1 MGLREYH
8 RKRDFAVTP
17 EPRGDEVP
25 EREGARSFVVQ
36 KHAATR
42 LHYDFRLEMEGV
54 LKSWAVPKG
63 PSFDPADKRLAMQTE
78 DHPVDYGDFEGI
90 IPDGEY
96 GGGAVLLWDQGT
108 WEPIED
114 PHKGLRAGSLK
125 FRLNGNKLR
134 GRWALVKIKGRD
146 ARDDEKTWL
155 LIKEKDEFV
164 RPASEWSV
172 VDARPESVTTGRT
185 LEEIARDKD
194 RVWHSNRPEGKAAKP
209 KGRFATRTRAR
220 RAAVDLAAIAAA
232 VPGARKR
239 GAPKAPGLQ
248 LATLVTQPPPGEQWF
263 HEMKFDG
270 YRIAAELSG
279 GRARLISRTG
289 KDWTAQFP
297 SVAGDVERLPAK
309 TAVLDG
315 EVAVVLA
322 DGTTSFQALQN
333 AMSGG
338 AQGEL
343 AYFVFDLPFLEGHDL
358 TGAALEDRKQALAR
372 LLKAGAG
379 EPGTVRLSDHV
390 AGEGEAFFAGACRL
404 GLEGIISKRRNARYE
419 SGRSKSWLKVKCL
432 KRQEFVIG
440 GYTDPEGSREGIG
453 ALLLGVYDEQGGLVF
468 AGKVGTGF
476 TARTLKDL
484 ARRLSPL
491 ERPTSPFGRARIPG
505 VTRAHWVEPQ
515 LVAEI
520 RFTEWTSDGRLR
532 HPSFQG
538 LREDK
543 KASEIVRER
552 PQPVEKPAP
561 KEAAA
566 AGVRLTNADRV
577 VFDGP
582 KVTKLGLALYYEK
595 VADRILPH
603 IEGRPLTLVRGPE
616 GASQPT
622 FYMKHSGVWAPPAL
636 RRVKIQEKTKVGDY
650 LVVDDLPGL
659 ISLVQI
665 GILEIHTGNS
675 TADHLERP
683 DRIVFDLDPD
693 PAVDWP
699 AVMDAARLIRAR
711 LEQLGLTSFVKTSG
725 GKGLHVVVPL
735 RPGASWEDT
744 FEFSRGLSEQLE
756 RADPRHFTTLM
767 PKAARNGR
775 ILIDFLRNNRG
786 STSVVPYSTRA
797 KPVAPLSMPIAW
809 EELTPGLRPDQFT
822 LANIDDRLARLK
834 KDPWAEYSKVRQR
847 LTAAAHKAV
856 GA

>member
-78 DHPVDYGDFEGI
+78 DHPVEYGDFEGI
-90 IPDGEY
+90 IPAGEY

-108 WEPIED
+108 WEPVED

-125 FRLNGNKLR
+125 FRLNGKKLQ

-146 ARDDEKTWL
+146 PRDDAKTWL
-155 LIKEKDEFV
+155 LIKEKDELV
-164 RPASEWSV
+164 RPSSEWSV

-209 KGRFATRTRAR
+209 KGRFAAKARSRRT
-220 RAAVDLAAIAAA
+220 AVDVAAIAAG

-239 GAPKAPGLQ
+239 AAPAALSPQ
-248 LATLVTQPPPGEQWF
+248 LATLVTAPPRGDQWF

-270 YRIAAELSG
+270 YRIVADLSG
-279 GRARLISRTG
+279 GRARLVSRSG

-297 SVAGDVERLPAK
+297 DVAHDVERLPA
-309 TAVLDG
+309 TRAILDG
-315 EVAVVLA
+315 EVAVVLP

-333 AMSGG
+333 AMSGSR
-338 AQGEL
+338 QGEL
-343 AYFVFDLPFLEGHDL
+343 AYFVFDLLHLEGYDL
-358 TGAALEDRKQALAR
+358 TGAALEERKKALAR
-372 LLKAGAG
+372 LLGPGA
-379 EPGTVRLSDHV
+379 PDLVLRLSDHV
-390 AGEGEAFFAGACRL
+390 VGEGEAFFASACRL
-404 GLEGIISKRRNARYE
+404 GLEGIISKRRDARYE
-419 SGRSKSWLKVKCL
+419 PGRGKSWLKAKCL
-432 KRQEFVIG
+432 QRQEFVIG
-440 GYTDPEGSREGIG
+440 GYTDPEGSRVGIG
-453 ALLLGVYDEQGGLVF
+453 ALLLGVFDEQGGLVF

-476 TARTLKDL
+476 TSKTLADL
-484 ARRLSPL
+484 QRRLEPRA
-491 ERPTSPFGRARIPG
+491 RPTSPFGRARIPG
-505 VTRAHWVEPQ
+505 MTGAHWVEPK
-515 LVAEI
+515 LVAEVA
-520 RFTEWTSDGRLR
+520 FSEWTSDGRLR

-543 KASEIVRER
+543 KASDVVRE
-552 PQPVEKPAP
+552 QPVEIPAPAPKTIPKTIPKAAP
-561 KEAAA
+561 KEAAV
-566 AGVRLTNADRV
+566 AGVRLSNADRV

-582 KVTKLGLALYYEK
+582 KVTKLDLALYYDR
-595 VADRILPH
+595 VADRILPY

-616 GASQPT
+616 GASKPI
-622 FYMKHSGVWAPPAL
+622 FYMKHSGSWAPPAL
-636 RRVKIQEKTKVGDY
+636 RRVKIQEKTKVGEY

-659 ISLVQI
+659 ISLVQM

-675 TADHLERP
+675 TAEHLERP

-693 PAVDWP
+693 PTVAWP
-699 AVMDAARLIRAR
+699 AVIDAARLVRAR
-711 LEQLGLTSFVKTSG
+711 LEQLGLASFVKTTG

-735 RPGASWEDT
+735 RPGASW
-744 FEFSRGLSEQLE
+744 
-756 RADPRHFTTLM
+756 
-767 PKAARNGR
+767 
-775 ILIDFLRNNRG
+775 
-786 STSVVPYSTRA
+786 
-797 KPVAPLSMPIAW
+797 
-809 EELTPGLRPDQFT
+809 
-822 LANIDDRLARLK
+822 
-834 KDPWAEYSKVRQR
+834 
-847 LTAAAHKAV
+847 
-856 GA
+856 